1 MMAKRNTF
9 ITERYKPFVQEI
21 EAASGN
27 AHRLTDTFFDTVRMM
42 ALSIQKPFMLDGGD
56 KLEAEWQSIRDR
68 YDDAAY
74 AHQQRAFSLL
84 MCALDFDR
92 TEFLGHIMERVF
104 NATNQHN
111 GQFLTPVNIATLM
124 GDILVEAPKDE
135 IVRLND
141 PCCGAGV
148 LVIEGAERFLMHGWE
163 QRNIFVDACDI
174 DGHACDMCYV
184 QLSLL
189 GYAGVVRHQNAMSRE
204 YYGTTPI
211 RYTPGFYMHA
221 FPMRLGMGLGAKNDF
236 HDKACGRA
244 SEVECPDEPV
254 EGPSVGQGDTET
266 ANGHAPSGREGAP
279 S

>member
-1 MMAKRNTF
+1 MT
-9 ITERYKPFVQEI
+9 
-21 EAASGN
+21 
-27 AHRLTDTFFDTVRMM
+27 
-42 ALSIQKPFMLDGGD
+42 
-56 KLEAEWQSIRDR
+56 
-68 YDDAAY
+68 
-74 AHQQRAFSLL
+74 RAFSLL

-92 TEFLGHIMERVF
+92 TEFLGHVMERVF

-124 GDILVEAPKDE
+124 GDILVEAPRDE

-148 LVIEGAERFLMHGWE
+148 LVIEGAERFMKRGWE
-163 QRNIFVDACDI
+163 QRDILVDAGDI

-211 RYTPGFYMHA
+211 RYTPGWYIHC
-221 FPMRLGMGLGAKNDF
+221 FPMRGI
-236 HDKACGRA
+236 RA
-244 SEVECPDEPV
+244 
-254 EGPSVGQGDTET
+254 
-266 ANGHAPSGREGAP
+266 
-279 S
+279 